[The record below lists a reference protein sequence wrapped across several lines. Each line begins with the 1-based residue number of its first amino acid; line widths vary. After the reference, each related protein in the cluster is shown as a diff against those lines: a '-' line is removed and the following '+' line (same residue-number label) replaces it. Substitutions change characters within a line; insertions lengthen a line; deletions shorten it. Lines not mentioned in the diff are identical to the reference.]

1 MPDKQ
6 PRQSQAGAGIDFRAL
21 ELEIDREIDA
31 LFVPAAKPGRDE
43 DSVNKSKLEQ
53 PPPVES
59 RPFVSNA
66 QSSPTAEKGGLSFA
80 PFEASAHPGYDEE
93 QSGDTFDSRKYQ
105 SHELSGL
112 IEQFNAAYLSLDW
125 EFSREN
131 IQKFIAALNRLE
143 PFTSRSSEAK
153 SVLRIM
159 DVILRRLLDRPR
171 AVNGSLVQ
179 LIRDSQGLLAHMIL
193 MEGETGPQEKQRL
206 KDLIERFQELRQR
219 ALAVKAGASGV
230 PPRPG
235 CALAKSPHVKN
246 GEPPQPSC
254 ALEESPRAKSGWKQD
269 VGQDNARPAANKR
282 LQPVHEGEMQPQR
295 PVSVKSLTE
304 TTSAPDKTCPAQA
317 TSPARRE
324 NLCFMA
330 SYGKC
335 IALPASCILKVAR
348 SNAKTGLRILKRG
361 HATLCDFKPPLRSIK
376 NGVLGDWANMPAE
389 ALKSYRFEPLGLQ
402 GPNQVETSGPMAVL
416 ASDGQ
421 THWIVFCE
429 IVNFIA
435 DVEIGVAPQQTGNRF
450 GPFENKYQLVAPVFE
465 PAILLSSKSSTTD
478 NNRRR

>member
-6 PRQSQAGAGIDFRAL
+6 LCQSKAGAGIDFRAL

-31 LFVPAAKPGRDE
+31 LFVPAAKRDRDE
-43 DSVNKSKLEQ
+43 DSVNRSKQGQ
-53 PPPVES
+53 PPPMES
-59 RPFVSNA
+59 EPLATNA
-66 QSSPTAEKGGLSFA
+66 QSRPTDEKGGLSFA
-80 PFEASAHPGYDEE
+80 PFEASAQPGYDEE
-93 QSGDTFDSRKYQ
+93 QPDYTFDSRKYQ

-131 IQKFIAALNRLE
+131 IQKFIVALNRLE

-153 SVLRIM
+153 YVLRIM

-193 MEGETGPQEKQRL
+193 MEGETGPHEKQRL
-206 KDLIERFQELRQR
+206 KDLIGRFQELRRR

-230 PPRPG
+230 PPQPG
-235 CALAKSPHVKN
+235 CALA
-246 GEPPQPSC
+246 
-254 ALEESPRAKSGWKQD
+254 ESPRAKSGWTEN
-269 VGQDNARPAANKR
+269 VGQDNARPTAHKR
-282 LQPVHEGEMQPQR
+282 LQPVHEDEMQPQR
-295 PVSVKSLTE
+295 PGSAQSLTE
-304 TTSAPDKTCPAQA
+304 TTSARDKTCPAQA

-324 NLCFMA
+324 DLCFIA

-348 SNAKTGLRILKRG
+348 STAKTGLKILKRG
-361 HATLCDFKPPLRSIK
+361 HATLSDFKPRLRSIK
-376 NGVLGDWANMPAE
+376 HGVLGDWANMPAE

-402 GPNQVETSGPMAVL
+402 WPNQVETSGPMAVL

-435 DVEIGVAPQQTGNRF
+435 DVEIGAAPQQTGNRF
-450 GPFENKYQLVAPVFE
+450 GPFENKSQLVAPIFE
-465 PAILLSSKSSTTD
+465 PAALLSSKSSTPD
-478 NNRRR
+478 NNRRRE